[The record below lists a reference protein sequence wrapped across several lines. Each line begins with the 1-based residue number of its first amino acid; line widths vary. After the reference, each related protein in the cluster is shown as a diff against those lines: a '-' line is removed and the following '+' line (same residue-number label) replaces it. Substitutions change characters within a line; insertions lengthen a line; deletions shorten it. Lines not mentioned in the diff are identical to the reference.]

1 MYFDVII
8 KKRLLPIQDRKVFG
22 YVYRIK
28 DLKLNKSYIGIR
40 YKEGINIHQDLGV
53 AYFTSSKGVKRLLEI
68 NQNNRQRFVF
78 EIRKIFYYPVTNVL
92 LDYHKAAIM
101 GLYREER
108 KSLKLQ
114 ICNYEKSL
122 LKKLKAGTNPR
133 LMNLVHGDNDW
144 QHYKAFNTTK
154 GH

>member
-1 MYFDVII
+1 MYFDVVI
-8 KKRLLPIQDRKVFG
+8 KKNLLPMKDQKVFG

-40 YKEGINIHQDLGV
+40 YKEGINIHRDLGV
-53 AYFTSSKGVKRLLEI
+53 AYFTSSNGVKKLLEI

-78 EIRKIFYYPVTNVL
+78 EIRKIYYYPDTNVL
-92 LDYHKAAIM
+92 LGYHKADIIST
-101 GLYREER
+101 R
-108 KSLKLQ
+108 KRLKLQ

-144 QHYKAFNTTK
+144 QHYKAFNATK

>member
-1 MYFDVII
+1 MYFDVVI
-8 KKRLLPIQDRKVFG
+8 KERLLPLQDKKVFG

-28 DLKLNKSYIGIR
+28 DLLLDKSYIGIR
-40 YKEGINIHQDLGV
+40 YKEGINIHQDLGI
-53 AYFTSSKGVKRLLEI
+53 AYFTSSKVVRKILDR
-68 NQNNRQRFVF
+68 NQNKRERFVF
-78 EIRKIFYYPVTNVL
+78 EIRKIYYYPDTNML
-92 LDYHKAAIM
+92 LDYHKADIM

-133 LMNLVHGDNDW
+133 LFNLVYSYK
-144 QHYKAFNTTK
+144 HYMEK
-154 GH
+154 